1 MGVTAMQHYHLLLY
15 SVASTGLCGTI
26 KVRLMEVALRL
37 ILAQGFLAPV
47 SEVRAILSSRD
58 LNPTQMVNL
67 GKQ

>member
-15 SVASTGLCGTI
+15 SVASTVLCGII
-26 KVRLMEVALRL
+26 KVILTEVAFML
-37 ILAQGFLAPV
+37 ILAQEFLAPV
-47 SEVRAILSSRD
+47 CEVRAILSSRD